1 MTVTENVL
9 IIYILSQLIN
19 QSGFTDYESWHTD
32 MDSSGGGLDHS
43 AESNVSSSDNDR
55 LNSSPDNQAK
65 NPSGTGSGGKL
76 HYVS

>member
-1 MTVTENVL
+1 
-9 IIYILSQLIN
+9 
-19 QSGFTDYESWHTD
+19 

-65 NPSGTGSGGKL
+65 NASATGSGGKL
-76 HYVS
+76 HHVSDAVHLSKRSTNYYYY

>member
-1 MTVTENVL
+1 
-9 IIYILSQLIN
+9 
-19 QSGFTDYESWHTD
+19 

-65 NPSGTGSGGKL
+65 NPSATGSGGKL
-76 HYVS
+76 HYVSDGTLKQKLE

>member
-1 MTVTENVL
+1 
-9 IIYILSQLIN
+9 
-19 QSGFTDYESWHTD
+19 

-55 LNSSPDNQAK
+55 LNSSPDNNQAK

-76 HYVS
+76 HYVSDGTLKQKLE